1 MQMKANKDSKSG
13 TWWFVVSAGKDEN
26 GKRRQIKRRGFK
38 TEKEALKE
46 MRKILQQVDEN
57 TYVKKS
63 NLKYVDF
70 LENEWLPSKEVALR
84 TVTYRTYKSN
94 IINHIKPYFK
104 NHEMERITTVA
115 IERFYV
121 YLLKQTGLSERSI
134 QDIQKII
141 KSSFTTAVKRKY
153 IAYNPA
159 VDAGAPK
166 VPHKEM
172 NVWSLDDVT
181 KFLKSAQEDKLFIAF
196 LLALT
201 TGMRQSEILA
211 LRWKD
216 IDLDEGILRVRQ
228 TLSHDGKVLIQA
240 TKTKSSSRAITLV
253 SRLILELK
261 KQQRINKKEKISANF
276 DYEDN
281 DLVICTSSGKPLNPR
296 NLLRSFY
303 RLIFKAGVPP
313 IRFHDL
319 RHTVASLMLAQN
331 INPKIVKEIL
341 GHSDI
346 RVTLDTY
353 SHVLP
358 VVHKQ
363 TASQYGEML
372 FGSE

>member
-1 MQMKANKDSKSG
+1 MQMKAHKDEKTG
-13 TWWFVVSAGKDEN
+13 TWYFVVSAGKDED
-26 GKRRQIKRRGFK
+26 GKRRQIKRRGFR

-46 MRKILQQVDEN
+46 MRKILQQVDES

-70 LENEWLPSKEVALR
+70 LENEWLPSKEVTLR
-84 TVTYRTYKSN
+84 PVTYRTYKSN
-94 IINHIKPYFK
+94 ILNHINPYF
-104 NHEMERITTVA
+104 NNQEMERITTVA
-115 IERFYV
+115 IEKFYV
-121 YLLKQTGLSERSI
+121 HLLKQTGLSERSI

-141 KSSFTTAVKRKY
+141 KSSFITAVKRKY

-172 NVWSLDDVT
+172 NVWNLDEVT
-181 KFLKSAQEDKLFIAF
+181 KFLKSAQEDKLYIAF

-216 IDLDEGILRVRQ
+216 IDFDEGILRVRQ

-240 TKTKSSSRAITLV
+240 TKTKSSSRTITLV
-253 SRLILELK
+253 SRLIHELK
-261 KQQRINKKEKISANF
+261 KQQRINKKEKIAANF

-303 RLIFKAGVPP
+303 RLIFKADVPA

-319 RHTVASLMLAQN
+319 RHTVASLMLARN

-358 VVHKQ
+358 IVHKQ